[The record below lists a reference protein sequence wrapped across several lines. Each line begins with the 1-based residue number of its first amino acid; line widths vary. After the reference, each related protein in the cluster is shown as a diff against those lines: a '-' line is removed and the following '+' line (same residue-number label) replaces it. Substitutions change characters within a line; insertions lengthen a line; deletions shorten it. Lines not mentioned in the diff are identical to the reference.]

1 MIQYKKR
8 VIENGLTIL
17 AHRDN
22 STPLAALN
30 VIYRVGAKNEE
41 YNKTG
46 FAHLFEHLMFGG
58 TLEVPNFDIPIQMAS
73 GENNAFTNNDYTNY
87 YIVLPKNNIETALY
101 LEADRMTNLDINQ
114 KSLSVQQK
122 VVEEE
127 YNERYK
133 NKPYGDIWQLLR
145 PMVYKKHPYMW
156 STIGRDIDHVR
167 NASLS
172 DVRSFYD
179 KFYTP
184 KNAIIAVA
192 GDIDEDES
200 LDMVEKMF
208 CHIKKGEPVER
219 VRFFEPTQIE
229 QRREVVVRDVPTSVI
244 YIVFHM
250 AERLS
255 REFAI
260 CDIMSDLLSGG
271 SSSRMYQSLVKEQ
284 RLFASVNAYITGD
297 VDNGMFI
304 VTGSLLP
311 ETKIEEAENA
321 LFSELEKMKY
331 GEIGDYELEKVKN
344 KFEVNTIFGEINVMN
359 KAMNLCFYEML
370 GDIELINRESSVF
383 RSITKNEIHTTAKNM
398 FTKENSSVLQYL
410 KKE

>member
-30 VIYRVGAKNEE
+30 VIYKVGAKDED

-58 TLEVPNFDIPIQMAS
+58 TTNIPNFDIPIQMAS

-101 LEADRMTNLDINQ
+101 LEADRMVNLDINQ

-133 NKPYGDIWQLLR
+133 NKPYGDLWQLIR

-156 STIGRDIDHVR
+156 STIGRDINHVR
-167 NASLS
+167 DASLS
-172 DVRSFYD
+172 DVRSFYN
-179 KFYTP
+179 KYYSP
-184 KNAIIAVA
+184 QNAIVALA
-192 GDIDEDES
+192 GDIDENES
-200 LDMVEKMF
+200 LDLIEKMF
-208 CHIKKGEPVER
+208 SDIKKGEPLKKER
-219 VRFFEPTQIE
+219 IFEPEQTE
-229 QRREVVVRDVPTSVI
+229 QRREVVVRDVPASMI

-255 REFAI
+255 KEFAV

-271 SSSRMYQSLVKEQ
+271 SSSRMYQSLVKEK
-284 RLFASVNAYITGD
+284 RLFSSVNAYITGD
-297 VDNGMFI
+297 VDSGMFI
-304 VTGSLLP
+304 VTGRLLP
-311 ETKIEEAENA
+311 QTDISVAEEA
-321 LFSELEKMKY
+321 LFNELEEMKG
-331 GEIGDYELEKVKN
+331 GEISDYELEKVKN

-370 GDIELINRESSVF
+370 GDIELINRENSVF
-383 RSITKNEIHTTAKNM
+383 RSITKEEIYNTATKL
-398 FTKENSSVLQYL
+398 FTKENSSVLHYL
-410 KKE
+410 KK